1 MNDKG
6 PHPVPVRA
14 SSVCLLLTQDI
25 ATHTARPHSDK
36 RSSGSGSWGK
46 SCRGRW

>member
-14 SSVCLLLTQDI
+14 LCVCLLLTQDI